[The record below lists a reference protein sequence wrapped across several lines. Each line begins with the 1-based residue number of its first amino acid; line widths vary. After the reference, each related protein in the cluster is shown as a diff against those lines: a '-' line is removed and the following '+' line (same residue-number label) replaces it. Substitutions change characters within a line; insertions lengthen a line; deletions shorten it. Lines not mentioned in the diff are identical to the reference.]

1 MADIPGDDPIIEDQS
16 QLPDPLPV
24 FPLPNVVLMPN
35 ARLPLYIF
43 EERYKEMVRDCLE
56 GEPYLSVALLQKG
69 WQQQPGAPRPYP
81 IAGFGRITR
90 AVRRPN
96 DCMDIVIQGMGRIEM
111 LDFHEDRA
119 YLRASVRTLSPAPVD
134 QALVIQQADTMRQ
147 QFFDLLDRKGVAA
160 EQVRTQLK
168 LLASPLDM
176 VFFIASHLP
185 LDPYAQQEVLQTLS
199 VEDQIARLTH
209 VLGMMRGAQLN

>member
-1 MADIPGDDPIIEDQS
+1 MADIPGDDPIFEDRS
-16 QLPDPLPV
+16 QLLDPLPI
-24 FPLPNVVLMPN
+24 FPLPNAILMPN
-35 ARLPLYIF
+35 ANLPLYIF

-56 GEPYLSVALLQKG
+56 GEPYLSVALLRKG
-69 WQQQPGAPRPYP
+69 WEQQPGTPRPYP

-96 DCMDIVIQGMGRIEM
+96 DCMDIVVQGMGRIEM

-119 YLRASVRTLSPAPVD
+119 YLRASVRTLIPAPAD
-134 QALVIQQADTMRQ
+134 PALIAPQAETMRQ
-147 QFFDLLDRKGVAA
+147 QFLDLLDRKGVAA
-160 EQVRTQLK
+160 DQLRTRLK

-185 LDPYAQQEVLQTLS
+185 LDPHTQQEVLQTLS
-199 VEDQIARLTH
+199 VEEQMARLTN
-209 VLGMMRGAQLN
+209 VLNLMRGAQLN